1 MSLKTKT
8 TKKNNRKPTILLL
21 PVGMLSLFESC
32 SDQQVQGT
40 AQKQGS
46 LSPAIQRPATSVQE
60 APRDRRP
67 GAHRQDQWRRRAGT
81 VPSLLHHG
89 QLRPNGTR
97 QTTGLSATITL
108 HHHLTCDPPLT
119 PTPPPTTSSAP
130 PPPPTES
137 TSRHRASLCVSP
149 ICLSFAALS
158 VFPRLFLSFP
168 YCLSVCLSRLPQ
180 SPLCVCLSPRLCL
193 SLTVCLSLTHTPII
207 SLCLSVS
214 PPLCLSLTVCL
225 SLPPPPP
232 RSVFPLLS
240 LHLFVFPLLSV
251 CPPLCLSLTVCL
263 STSSSFPYCLS
274 FPYYLS
280 VSPPLC
286 LSSPYCL
293 SVSLPLSIF
302 PLLSVSLSLPLS
314 VYLPLIVCLSV
325 SLSPPLYLPLIVCLS
340 LSPSLFIF
348 PLLSV
353 SLSLPLSVYLSL
365 TVSHAHPNHLCVC
378 ASRFLRPG
386 LTVSAPKSSS
396 QRRAVSTQ
404 KMSPS
409 RPGLGPLCPIWASNP
424 KSLDSRAHSLTARPR
439 YQCRALP

>member
-1 MSLKTKT
+1 MFEFSLSLSLKNRGLAYPPHYTFVILSVSHELTCLSLKTKT

-168 YCLSVCLSRLPQ
+168 YCLSVTP
-180 SPLCVCLSPRLCL
+180 
-193 SLTVCLSLTHTPII
+193 TPIT

-214 PPLCLSLTVCL
+214 PSLSFPYCLSVSHAYPNHLSVSVCLSPSLSFPYRLSVSSPPPVCLSLTVSPPLCL
-225 SLPPPPP
+225 SITVCLSTSLSFPYCL
-232 RSVFPLLS
+232 SV
-240 LHLFVFPLLSV
+240 HLFVFPLLSV
-251 CPPLCLSLTVCL
+251 FPLLFVCLSPSLFVFPLLSVCFSPPLYFPLIVCLSLSLSPSLFIFPLLSVCL
-263 STSSSFPYCLS
+263 SL
-274 FPYYLS
+274 
-280 VSPPLC
+280 
-286 LSSPYCL
+286 
-293 SVSLPLSIF
+293 SLPLSIF
-302 PLLSVSLSLPLS
+302 PLLSVSLSPPL
-314 VYLPLIVCLSV
+314 CLS
-325 SLSPPLYLPLIVCLS
+325 SPYCLSLS

-348 PLLSV
+348 PLLS
-353 SLSLPLSVYLSL
+353 L
-365 TVSHAHPNHLCVC
+365 TPTPTISVC
-378 ASRFLRPG
+378 ATLAFS
-386 LTVSAPKSSS
+386 V
-396 QRRAVSTQ
+396 
-404 KMSPS
+404 
-409 RPGLGPLCPIWASNP
+409 LG
-424 KSLDSRAHSLTARPR
+424 
-439 YQCRALP
+439 